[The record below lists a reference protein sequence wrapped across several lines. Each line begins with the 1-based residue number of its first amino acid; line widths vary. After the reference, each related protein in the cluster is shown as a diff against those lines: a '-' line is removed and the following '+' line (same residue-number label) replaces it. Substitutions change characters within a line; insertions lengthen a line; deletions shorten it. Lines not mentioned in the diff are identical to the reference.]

1 MDYLLI
7 LCVEDYLSGEL
18 PLERLQRVVIDM
30 VWGDQK
36 IAPVTLDLAK
46 QIQLCIAEFTGKHIN
61 EAALKKE
68 IRGVAGIKPFVVRV
82 SAASSRRSSSR
93 WASGAKT
100 QIQTVAYA

>member
-7 LCVEDYLSGEL
+7 FCVEDYLAGEL
-18 PLERLQRVVIDM
+18 PLERLQRLVIDM
-30 VWGDQK
+30 VWGDQE
-36 IAPVTLDLAK
+36 IAPATLDLAK

-68 IRGVAGIKPFVVRV
+68 IREAAGIKPFVVRV
-82 SAASSRRSSSR
+82 SASSRRPSAR

-100 QIQTVAYA
+100 QIRTVAFA

>member
-7 LCVEDYLSGEL
+7 LCVEDYLAGDL
-18 PLERLQRVVIDM
+18 PLERLQRLVIDM

-36 IAPVTLDLAK
+36 IAPATLDLAK
-46 QIQLCIAEFTGKHIN
+46 QIQLCVSEFTGKHIN

-68 IRGVAGIKPFVVRV
+68 IRAVAGIKPFVVRV
-82 SAASSRRSSSR
+82 SASSRRSSAR

-100 QIQTVAYA
+100 QIQKVAFA